1 MGELANG
8 LIQMN
13 AHMVRTSASRGM
25 MIFGLFAAL
34 VLFFAAA
41 LSHSECGWKFSGVL
55 VFLGIACAVLFIVG
69 LNTPRVKEIRMC
81 ANGPISLEAIAA
93 RYEIVSVDGA
103 EITVREK

>member
-1 MGELANG
+1 MSEITSG
-8 LIQMN
+8 LIHMN
-13 AHMVRTSASRGM
+13 AHMVRTSASSGM
-25 MIFGLFAAL
+25 MIFEFFAAL
-34 VLFFAAA
+34 VLFFVAA
-41 LSHSECGWKFSGVL
+41 LSYSECGWKFSGML
-55 VFLGIACAVLFIVG
+55 ALLGIACVVLFIVG

>member
-13 AHMVRTSASRGM
+13 AHMVRTSTSSVM
-25 MIFGLFAAL
+25 MSFGLIAA
-34 VLFFAAA
+34 VAYFFMAM
-41 LSHSECGWKFSGVL
+41 LMYSKCGWKFSGVL
-55 VFLGIACAVLFIVG
+55 VLLGIACVVLFIVG